1 MDTIIILCM
10 IAGAIL
16 IGASFFIKENSDID
30 NEEKEKIG
38 HWLLAPK
45 VSKRC

>member
-16 IGASFFIKENSDID
+16 IGASFFIRENSSG
-30 NEEKEKIG
+30 NKVIG
-38 HWLLAPK
+38 
-45 VSKRC
+45 S